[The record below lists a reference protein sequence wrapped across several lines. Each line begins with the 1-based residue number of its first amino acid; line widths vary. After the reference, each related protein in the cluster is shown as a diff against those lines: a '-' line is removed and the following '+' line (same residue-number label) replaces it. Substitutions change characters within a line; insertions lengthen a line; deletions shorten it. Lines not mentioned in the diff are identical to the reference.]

1 MNHLWRK
8 HLAFVPIHA
17 VHRTPIWALSQPL
30 IDVRGRFQMRQ
41 ICFLQIVPPARIA
54 SRVLFADH
62 GLCFRGGQAQ
72 INHDIFARQAVDA
85 VFQLLEP
92 AQKFRQLPPGN
103 SRALMRQ
110 VRADVTVRK
119 NHFPVREIFFK
130 LRFVLQTVAR
140 IEQRRKMRVHFRQV
154 AEFAVQIPR
163 DHAPKKPL
171 VTRKTDRKVLNAA
184 FVKRARKHFEL
195 RALAG
200 AVDSLERDEF
210 PTGRHQSGGQSNIF
224 DNLASFGERR
234 EKQCRLSVLECVM
247 PRAAT
252 IASNVEQIRERIARA
267 AARADRRPEEVVLVA
282 AAKTVSAE
290 AIRAAYDAGVRAFGE
305 NRVQE
310 WEEKQ
315 PQLTDLKASWHLIG
329 HLQGNKARRAARLF
343 DWIDSVDSAALALKL
358 DDAAGETNEWLAVLI
373 EVQLDPAEK
382 KSGVAQADLPALAEA
397 IGQMPHLELRGLMA
411 IPPFCDDPRDSRPHF
426 RRLRRLRDDLEKQ
439 FDRSLP
445 ELSMG
450 MSHDFEIAIE
460 EGATQVRLGTAI
472 FGERAKE

>member
-1 MNHLWRK
+1 
-8 HLAFVPIHA
+8 
-17 VHRTPIWALSQPL
+17 
-30 IDVRGRFQMRQ
+30 MR
-41 ICFLQIVPPARIA
+41 I
-54 SRVLFADH
+54 
-62 GLCFRGGQAQ
+62 
-72 INHDIFARQAVDA
+72 
-85 VFQLLEP
+85 
-92 AQKFRQLPPGN
+92 
-103 SRALMRQ
+103 
-110 VRADVTVRK
+110 
-119 NHFPVREIFFK
+119 
-130 LRFVLQTVAR
+130 
-140 IEQRRKMRVHFRQV
+140 HFRQV
-154 AEFAVQIPR
+154 AEFAVQVSR
-163 DHAPKKPL
+163 GHAPEKSL
-171 VTRKTDRKVLNAA
+171 VARKTDRNVLNAA
-184 FVKRARKHFEL
+184 SAKRARKHFEL

-200 AVDSLERDEF
+200 AVDSFERDEF
-210 PTGRHQSGGQSNIF
+210 PAGRHQSGGQSNIF
-224 DNLASFGERR
+224 DKLASFEQRR
-234 EKQCRLSVLECVM
+234 EKECGLSVLECVM

-252 IASNVEQIRERIARA
+252 IASNVEQIRERIAGA
-267 AARADRRPEEVVLVA
+267 AARADRRPEEVVLLA
-282 AAKTVSAE
+282 AAKMVSAE

-305 NRVQE
+305 NRVQD

-382 KSGVAQADLPALAEA
+382 KSGVAQADLPALAET

-411 IPPFCDDPRDSRPHF
+411 IPPFCDDPRDSRPYF